1 MNNSEQTTN
10 GPLGLDVGTSR
21 IVAARRED
29 KKYRFDAQLNAFIT
43 LPYSR
48 LTESL
53 LQKEDVF
60 HEVEGDEIVVAG
72 NDAQKFAEV
81 FHVETRRPMY
91 RGVLNPQEPHSLA
104 VVRRIITKLLGR
116 AGNEDNTAF
125 FSVPAPVDNEEEGL
139 AYHEASIRQILTSLG
154 YNASPIEE
162 GLAVVFGELAASNYS
177 GFGISCGSGLCN
189 VCLAELSVPV
199 ISFSI
204 AKAGDFIDTH
214 AAAVTGER
222 ATRMRIQ
229 KEQSFQMNS
238 MEGDRVHNALTVYH
252 EDVIRTLTNSLRSKI
267 ASAQR
272 LPKLNRPVPVVLSGG
287 TAMPKGFLD
296 KFTAALRTR
305 EFPVRIA
312 EVRLSNDPLNS
323 TARGALMA
331 VLANARPYSSAAGV

>member
-1 MNNSEQTTN
+1 MSNSEQTTT
-10 GPLGLDVGTSR
+10 GPIGLDVGTSR

-29 KKYRFDAQLNAFIT
+29 KKYQFQAQLNAFIT
-43 LPYSR
+43 LPWSR
-48 LTESL
+48 LTENL
-53 LQKEDVF
+53 LRREGVF

-72 NDAQKFAEV
+72 NDAEKFAEV
-81 FHVETRRPMY
+81 FHAETRRPMH

-104 VVRRIITKLLGR
+104 VVRRIITKLLGK
-116 AGNEDNTAF
+116 AGSEDNTVF
-125 FSVPAPVDNEEEGL
+125 FSVPAPVDDQEEGL
-139 AYHEASIRQILTSLG
+139 AHHEASIRQALTGLG

-162 GLAVVFGELAASNYS
+162 GLAVVFAELSESNYS

-222 ATRMRIQ
+222 ATRMRVQ
-229 KEQSFQMNS
+229 KEQTFELNGNQ
-238 MEGDRVHNALTVYH
+238 GDDRVQNALTVYH
-252 EDVIRTLTNSLRSKI
+252 DDVIRTLTNALRSKI
-267 ASAQR
+267 ASSQK

-296 KFTAALRTR
+296 RFAASLRAR
-305 EFPVRIA
+305 DFPVR
-312 EVRLSNDPLNS
+312 VS
-323 TARGALMA
+323 
-331 VLANARPYSSAAGV
+331 

>member
-1 MNNSEQTTN
+1 MSSSEQTTT

-53 LQKEDVF
+53 LQKEEVF

-81 FHVETRRPMY
+81 FHVETRRPML
-91 RGVLNPQEPHSLA
+91 RGVLNPHEPHSLA
-104 VVRRIITKLLGR
+104 VVRRIITKLLGK
-116 AGNEDNTAF
+116 AGAEDNTAY

-139 AYHEASIRQILTSLG
+139 EYHEASIRRILTNLG

-162 GLAVVFGELAASNYS
+162 GLTVVFGELVESNYS
-177 GFGISCGSGLCN
+177 GLGISCGSGLCN

-204 AKAGDFIDTH
+204 PKAGDFIDSH
-214 AAAVTGER
+214 AAAVTGET
-222 ATRMRIQ
+222 ATRMRVQ
-229 KEQSFQMNS
+229 KEQTFQMNGQ
-238 MEGDRVHNALTVYH
+238 EGDRVQNALNVYH
-252 EDVIRTLTNSLRSKI
+252 DDVIRTLTNTLRSKI

-272 LPKLNRPVPVVLSGG
+272 LPKLNRPIPVVLSGG

-296 KFTAALRTR
+296 RFTTALRTKD
-305 EFPVRIA
+305 FPVRIS
-312 EVRLSNDPLNS
+312 EVRLSADPLNS

-331 VLANARPYSSAAGV
+331 VLANAKSYTTAAGA